1 MKEWKKKKD
10 EEKKKKEEE
19 KKAGIESTSKQDK
32 PAELETG
39 KTKQPEI
46 EAAMPVYEV
55 LYDTV
60 Y

>member
-55 LYDTV
+55 LYDIV